1 MKRTLYLLSL
11 VAASLPIVALAG
23 ITSRIKADG
32 HENVP
37 LVQEPAA
44 DPARVE
50 AEMRNLEN
58 LAVAAIQK
66 NTAAA
71 NQQHQGNQCCS
82 IAVHFCH
89 NSASRVERIF
99 SYHQGFEGDLKNV
112 NQRLAM
118 LEDVVSKDLNEQRSR
133 QTLTIF

>member
-1 MKRTLYLLSL
+1 MSYKAIRRRGSSFVLQIIFKEECDKMKRAMHLLSL

-58 LAVAAIQK
+58 LAVAAIQR

-71 NQQHQGNQCCS
+71 NQQHQGNQCCRL
-82 IAVHFCH
+82 AVHLSQLCI
-89 NSASRVERIF
+89 S
-99 SYHQGFEGDLKNV
+99 G
-112 NQRLAM
+112 
-118 LEDVVSKDLNEQRSR
+118 
-133 QTLTIF
+133 

>member
-1 MKRTLYLLSL
+1 MSYKAIRRGSSYARQTIFKEERAKMKRFLHLLSL

-58 LAVAAIQK
+58 LAVAAIRR

-71 NQQHQGNQCCS
+71 NQQHQGNQCCRL
-82 IAVHFCH
+82 AVHSGKNIVPTLYIGLKVSFLVIR
-89 NSASRVERIF
+89 ASR
-99 SYHQGFEGDLKNV
+99 G
-112 NQRLAM
+112 
-118 LEDVVSKDLNEQRSR
+118 
-133 QTLTIF
+133 T

>member
-1 MKRTLYLLSL
+1 MSYNAIRRGSSYVLQIIFKEECDKMKRAMYLLSL
-11 VAASLPIVALAG
+11 IAASLPVMAMAG
-23 ITSRIKADG
+23 ITSRIKADDG

-58 LAVAAIQK
+58 LAVAAIQR

-71 NQQHQGNQCCS
+71 NQQHQDSLCCRL
-82 IAVHFCH
+82 AVHSSKNIVPTLHLGLKVSFLVIR
-89 NSASRVERIF
+89 ASK
-99 SYHQGFEGDLKNV
+99 G
-112 NQRLAM
+112 
-118 LEDVVSKDLNEQRSR
+118 
-133 QTLTIF
+133 T

>member
-1 MKRTLYLLSL
+1 MSYKAIRRRGSSYGRQIIFKEECDKMKRFLHLLSL

-23 ITSRIKADG
+23 ITSRIKLDG

-58 LAVAAIQK
+58 LAVAAIQR

-71 NQQHQGNQCCS
+71 NQQHQGNQCCRL
-82 IAVHFCH
+82 AVHL
-89 NSASRVERIF
+89 S
-99 SYHQGFEGDLKNV
+99 
-112 NQRLAM
+112 
-118 LEDVVSKDLNEQRSR
+118 
-133 QTLTIF
+133 

>member
-1 MKRTLYLLSL
+1 MSYKAIRRRGSSFVLQIIFKEERDKMKRFLHLLSL
-11 VAASLPIVALAG
+11 VAASLPMIALAG

-58 LAVAAIQK
+58 LAVAAIQR

-71 NQQHQGNQCCS
+71 NQQHQGNQCCRVVAHLS
-82 IAVHFCH
+82 QLGLKVSFLVIR
-89 NSASRVERIF
+89 ASK
-99 SYHQGFEGDLKNV
+99 G
-112 NQRLAM
+112 
-118 LEDVVSKDLNEQRSR
+118 
-133 QTLTIF
+133 T

>member
-1 MKRTLYLLSL
+1 MKPFLHLLSL
-11 VAASLPIVALAG
+11 IVASLPIVAMAG

-58 LAVAAIQK
+58 LAVAAIQR

-71 NQQHQGNQCCS
+71 NQQHQGNQCCKL
-82 IAVHFCH
+82 AVHFTQL
-89 NSASRVERIF
+89 RI
-99 SYHQGFEGDLKNV
+99 SG
-112 NQRLAM
+112 
-118 LEDVVSKDLNEQRSR
+118 
-133 QTLTIF
+133 